1 LSEVTTTD
9 KEVKI
14 VVELPG
20 VSKEQIRINA
30 YDNKVEINSNDPKR
44 KYHEV
49 IDYHPKLISTS

>member
-14 VVELPG
+14 VVEVPG

-30 YDNKVEINSNDPKR
+30 YDNKVEINSKDPKR
-44 KYHEV
+44 K
-49 IDYHPKLISTS
+49 

>member
-9 KEVKI
+9 NEVKI

-30 YDNKVEINSNDPKR
+30 YDNKVEINSKDPKR